1 MSNYLAIATV
11 TAALKNLISQ
21 SVQNLPSMQSAVEV
35 MSGRPEARDNR
46 FVGVNIC
53 LYQTTPNAYFR
64 NQDLATRS
72 AAGDFLQVPMVPV
85 NLHYLITFYGKEQH
99 QEAQRLLGATM
110 AALHANPVLTP
121 KQIQQTIAAESWL
134 TGSDLH
140 LQTAHVKLVPVGLTL
155 EELSKLWTVFFQ
167 TSHALS
173 VAYEAAPVLISP
185 EQVPPVP
192 PVVTPARKSAPTKPQ
207 RKL

>member
-11 TAALKNLISQ
+11 TATLKHLISQ
-21 SVQNLPSMQSAVEV
+21 TVQRMPGMQSAVEV

-53 LYQTTPNAYFR
+53 LYQTTPNTYLR
-64 NQDLATRS
+64 NQDLATRDR
-72 AAGDFLQVPMVPV
+72 AGDFLQVPVVPV
-85 NLHYLITFYGKEQH
+85 NLYYLITFYGKEQH

-110 AALHANPVLTP
+110 AGLHANPVLTP
-121 KQIQQTIAAESWL
+121 QQIQQAIAAESWL
-134 TGSDLH
+134 AESDLH
-140 LQTAHVKLVPVGLTL
+140 LQPAHVKLVPVALTL

-173 VAYEAAPVLISP
+173 IAYEASPVLISP
-185 EQVPPVP
+185 HMLAPLQQPVTPPRKPVP
-192 PVVTPARKSAPTKPQ
+192 TQPQ
-207 RKL
+207 RVP

>member
-11 TAALKNLISQ
+11 TATLRNLISQ
-21 SVQNLPSMQSAVEV
+21 TVQNLPGMQSAVEV
-35 MSGRPEARDNR
+35 LTGRPEARDNR

-53 LYQTTPNAYFR
+53 LYQTTPNAYLR
-64 NQDLATRS
+64 NQDLATRNP
-72 AAGDFLQVPMVPV
+72 AGDFVQVPVVPV

-121 KQIQQTIAAESWL
+121 QQIQQTIFAESWL
-134 TGSDLH
+134 SDSDLH
-140 LQTAHVKLVPVGLTL
+140 LQLPHVKLVPVALTL

-173 VAYEAAPVLISP
+173 VAYEASPVLISP
-185 EQVPPVP
+185 HLRAPVPQLVTPPKRPVP
-192 PVVTPARKSAPTKPQ
+192 PQPQ
-207 RKL
+207 RAP